1 MEGNVTQANIRNVLT
16 FPAFGPS
23 IDHTAGTA

>member
-1 MEGNVTQANIRNVLT
+1 NVTQANIRNVLT